1 MSLLVVSKILRPF
14 VNRLTPDDKYSL
26 SNKEILPQPIQFQLS
41 KKLDVFF
48 EVFTACLKSI
58 FNFEYFEKKV
68 EPHSLCISE
77 IIDCEIHAYVNV

>member
-1 MSLLVVSKILRPF
+1 MSLLVVSKTLRPF
-14 VNRLTPDDKYSL
+14 VNTLTPDDKYSL

-58 FNFEYFEKKV
+58 LSISKKKL
-68 EPHSLCISE
+68 SLI
-77 IIDCEIHAYVNV
+77 AYVFPKL